1 MTTIT
6 DPATEARRLYA
17 PKLRRAEVI
26 SLCTLF
32 IHDPKRALTFARSL
46 IEGPDAPVKGKA
58 YGAPTRLVKGERV
71 ATARR
76 YYFDREAVLAACVD
90 G

>member
-1 MTTIT
+1 MTTT

-26 SLCTLF
+26 SMCALF
-32 IHDPKRALTFARSL
+32 IQEPKRALSFARSL

-58 YGAPTRLVKGERV
+58 YGASTRLVKGERV
-71 ATARR
+71 ATNRR
-76 YYFDREAVLAACVD
+76 SYFDREEIIRACQ
-90 G
+90 